1 MISLLASVLL
11 QKQPGQNESQF
22 CCYCRTIFNELLQ
35 EEVKTDSR
43 IWEFLLSHIGS
54 GALEKCQSV
63 HWLRKGAENGCVA
76 CRVFLASFTVEE
88 LNYASKYGQGCLLF
102 NKIIM
107 ENSEYENDE
116 VVNIVLHLPVRK
128 KLLQFVFDRHISATL
143 TVHMDHGKISNN
155 LGLWYTDQ

>member
-54 GALEKCQSV
+54 RVLEKCQSV
-63 HWLRKGAENGCVA
+63 HGLRKGAENGCVA

-88 LNYASKYGQGCLLF
+88 LNYASKYGRGCLFF
-102 NKIIM
+102 NETIM
-107 ENSEYENDE
+107 ENSGYENDK
-116 VVNIVLHLPVRK
+116 VVNIVLQLPVRK
-128 KLLQFVFDRHISATL
+128 KLLQSVFDRRISATL
-143 TVHMDHGKISNN
+143 TVHMDHGKILNN